1 MSYPI
6 HGTYPRFL
14 WEQWVVGTEIEAPPL
29 LSRFLKLT
37 TKILALK
44 KLAGDLAAHRHLID
58 IITVVQDGQDR
69 FDSVSYSSPMLEV
82 FCRYESLLVRAPYS
96 GVG

>member
-1 MSYPI
+1 M
-6 HGTYPRFL
+6 GRGD
-14 WEQWVVGTEIEAPPL
+14 EVEATPL
-29 LSRFLKLT
+29 LSRFFKINYQ
-37 TKILALK
+37 ILALK

>member
-1 MSYPI
+1 MVLTHAFYGSN
-6 HGTYPRFL
+6 GSWGRRL
-14 WEQWVVGTEIEAPPL
+14 KPL
-29 LSRFLKLT
+29 RCWSRFLKLT

>member
-1 MSYPI
+1 MIIGITRIPI
-6 HGTYPRFL
+6 
-14 WEQWVVGTEIEAPPL
+14 
-29 LSRFLKLT
+29 LT
-37 TKILALK
+37 SKVPIPIFNIK

>member
-1 MSYPI
+1 M
-6 HGTYPRFL
+6 
-14 WEQWVVGTEIEAPPL
+14 GTEIEAPPL
-29 LSRFLKLT
+29 LEPLFEINYQ
-37 TKILALK
+37 ILALK